1 LIKKVIVT
9 SAVLI
14 ELLALNILIDTLFFK
29 IVFSLIAL
37 TFICYFLL
45 IEKQYMLKIKAQK
58 KKKKV
63 FIGFVYALA
72 TISGI
77 LLLNNPFLG
86 IIIDPNL
93 ILNSF
98 LTLSVSSILRI
109 IAGYYLTCFFPGI
122 IILTRLSYFKTKD
135 LIEKLGLLMIFSII
149 YSAITGSI
157 MLVLFHLFDPYTF
170 TTIFV
175 ISLIIFSGI
184 VETLK
189 YVKSRNNRVYID
201 NWQQVSN
208 THSLSLE
215 KIFLIIIILSYVSLS
230 YFQVFMAAP
239 LSGLLW
245 SDPANYAIFANGY
258 VYYNVYYWAYVGTPI
273 SLKTIS
279 YVVGLPAQLSFAGL
293 QFLQALLP
301 LAVYISINKILK
313 NERVSLIATF
323 FVFFLNGVTSLV
335 LLLDRYQLG
344 LYITHTNQLDVLWN
358 LYRMTGAPWAM
369 KPPHLMASTFDISL
383 VLFSIAYAYEYLTKK
398 RRDIWILS
406 LSSLFVGA
414 AIFFHCIN
422 FGLLPIVLL
431 IILLI
436 IGYKEKDV
444 FFLLSLTVVMVLFFD
459 FISGFYF
466 LNYFIPSK
474 IGISGVVTTNSA
486 NSTTSSLGSYI
497 ILLSFSVA
505 ILCIRKIIETLRG
518 LKTSIILNFR
528 HAERV
533 FTIIGFIIFL
543 LAIVLYLKNSNSI
556 SHVAVWSTSAV
567 FFPWFFIVYK
577 YYGVILSLAIISIPY
592 LTKTISKG
600 ALFYLVF
607 ITISIL
613 SIAILSLIFPT
624 ILPMGLVYYR
634 YAGYLIYPL
643 AIFAAIP
650 LLNLQEKNLFKAKKN
665 GLLNKKNKVLFLFLI
680 ILPGLTI
687 TQVIS
692 QAHSYEFWY
701 LIGQKHYISP
711 TIVDSINWINYNL
724 PKGSTIL
731 PLQEDTEKALC
742 NLAYDFKVIPISFP
756 KFNKLLY
763 EQSFERITYILSLL
777 KVNYVYA
784 TENDLI
790 HLKKLNSGL
799 LHVLNVSTVVYNNSN
814 VIIYK
819 ISYT

>member
-1 LIKKVIVT
+1 MIKKVIVT

-93 ILNSF
+93 ISNSF

-122 IILTRLSYFKTKD
+122 IIVTRLSYFKNKD

-208 THSLSLE
+208 TYSLSLE

-245 SDPANYAIFANGY
+245 SDPANYAIFANRY

-273 SLKTIS
+273 FLKTIS

-301 LAVYISINKILK
+301 LAVYTSVNKILK

-335 LLLDRYQLG
+335 LLLDHYQLG
-344 LYITHTNQLDVLWN
+344 LYITHINQLDVLWN
-358 LYRMTGAPWAM
+358 LYKMTGAPGAM
-369 KPPHLMASTFDISL
+369 NPNLLVASTFDISL
-383 VLFSIAYAYEYLTKK
+383 GLFSIAYAYEYLTRKK
-398 RRDIWILS
+398 KDAWILS
-406 LSSLFVGA
+406 LSSLLAGA
-414 AIFFHCIN
+414 AIFFHGLN
-422 FGLLPIVLL
+422 FGLLPILL
-431 IILLI
+431 WIILLI
-436 IGYKEKDV
+436 AGYKEKDV
-444 FFLLSLTVVMVLFFD
+444 FFLLSFTVVIVLFFD

-466 LNYFIPSK
+466 LSYFIPLRISTS
-474 IGISGVVTTNSA
+474 GIVTTNSA
-486 NSTTSSLGSYI
+486 NFTISFVVSI
-497 ILLSFSVA
+497 ILLSFLVA
-505 ILCIRKIIETLRG
+505 ILCIRRIVKTLRG
-518 LKTSIILNFR
+518 LKISIILSFR
-528 HAERV
+528 HAKRI
-533 FTIIGFIIFL
+533 FTIIGILIFL
-543 LAIVLYLKNSNSI
+543 LATVLYLKNANFV

-592 LTKTISKG
+592 LTKAIGKG
-600 ALFYLVF
+600 ALSYLVF

-624 ILPMGLVYYR
+624 MLPIGFVYYR
-634 YAGYLIYPL
+634 YVGYLIYPL

-650 LLNLQEKNLFKAKKN
+650 LLNLQEKNLFKAKNN
-665 GLLNKKNKVLFLFLI
+665 GLLNKKNKVLFLLLI
-680 ILPGLTI
+680 ILPSLTI

-692 QAHSYEFWY
+692 QAHSYEVWY
-701 LIGQKHYISP
+701 LIGQKHYISFA
-711 TIVDSINWINYNL
+711 IVDSINWINYNL

-731 PLQEDTEKALC
+731 PLQESSEKALC
-742 NLAYDFKVIPISFP
+742 NLAYDFRVIPISFP
-756 KFNKLLY
+756 EFNKLLY

-784 TENDLI
+784 TENDLSY
-790 HLKKLNSGL
+790 LKKLNSGL
-799 LHVLNVSTVVYNNSN
+799 LYVLNVSTVVYNNSN

-819 ISYT
+819 LSYT